1 MRVVRSLLFVLFF
14 YPVTVAAVLIA
25 LPTALASR
33 RAMIALARA
42 WSRYFSWCAAA
53 MLGIRARVEGAIPA
67 RPVLVASKHQSMF
80 ETLEL
85 MVLLDAPAAIVK
97 LELAQI
103 PLWGWA
109 ARRYGV
115 IPVARAG
122 GAPALRQM
130 TRQAQAA
137 VELGRPIL
145 IFPEGTRV
153 APGEQPPLQPGFAGL
168 YRALGL
174 PVVPVALDAGR
185 FWQRRHFAKR
195 PGTATIRFGEPIPP
209 GLARAE
215 IERRVHAAINALEQ
229 ER

>member
-1 MRVVRSLLFVLFF
+1 MRVVRPLLFMLFF
-14 YPVTVAAVLIA
+14 YPVTVVAVLIA
-25 LPTALASR
+25 IPTALAGR
-33 RAMIALARA
+33 GAITALTRA
-42 WSRYFSWCAAA
+42 WSRYFRWCAAVT
-53 MLGIRARVEGAIPA
+53 LGIRARVEGAIPKQ
-67 RPVLVASKHQSMF
+67 PVLVAAKHQSMF

-97 LELAQI
+97 RELAAI

-115 IPVARAG
+115 IPVDRTG

-130 TRQAQAA
+130 VKGAQAA
-137 VELGRPIL
+137 VRQGRPIL

-153 APGEQPPLQPGFAGL
+153 VPGEQPPLQPGFAGL
-168 YRALGL
+168 YQALKL
-174 PVVPVALDAGR
+174 PVVPVALDTGR
-185 FWQRRHFAKR
+185 FWLRPHFTKR

-209 GLARAE
+209 GLGRAE
-215 IERRVHAAINALEQ
+215 IEQSVHAAINVLEQ